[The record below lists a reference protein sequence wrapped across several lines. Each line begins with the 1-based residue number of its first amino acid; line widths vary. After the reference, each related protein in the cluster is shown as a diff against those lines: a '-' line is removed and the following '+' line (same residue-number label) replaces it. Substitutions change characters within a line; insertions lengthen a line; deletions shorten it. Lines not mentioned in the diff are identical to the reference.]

1 MATRPTSPTRFAD
14 TTSDRRTAITTG
26 LRDKGWKPGDEVD
39 AGTQN
44 QREYEVGEW
53 LGYLADLSPSDD
65 VLAFRE
71 WECLDDDTYDVKW
84 STGTDGLLTATL
96 DSLDIDTNGA
106 WNIANVLTSNA
117 SVSSDAAGT
126 VSLQTAYAGQ
136 LARIAAF
143 DNATGTES
151 AVVSVQEATRNISI
165 VSTDGDIDLDAGGG
179 DITMSGD
186 IDLTGSITAS
196 DSATVDKDGG
206 YLYDAFTEVGQFFQL
221 AGRNYFNDTNVTL
234 LEAASGCVMSNAGGG
249 GESAWFLL
257 GPLRDS
263 TNPTPGTAGERVT
276 STLAAFRVSYTGLGS
291 GDTATVTLYRRYQDG
306 TGGVTSDVIASVS
319 LDESV
324 DGAAGRKTGTV
335 SAANML
341 AGCDYAVEVEL
352 SASGAINPNGV
363 EVDIRRTAVE

>member
-1 MATRPTSPTRFAD
+1 MAKPSTAFSW
-14 TTSDRRTAITTG
+14 TTVATYRDAIPSG
-26 LRDKGWKPGDEVD
+26 VRDSGFIPNTLVSSGY
-39 AGTQN
+39 TN
-44 QREYEVGEW
+44 QALFEIGEW
-53 LGYLADLSPSDD
+53 VTYLSDLSPSDN

-71 WECLDDDTYDVKW
+71 WECPDDSSYDVKW
-84 STGTDGLLTATL
+84 STGTNGLLTATL
-96 DSLDIDTNGA
+96 DSLDIDTDGA
-106 WNIANVLTSNA
+106 WNIANVATSNA

-221 AGRNYFNDTNVTL
+221 TGRNYFNDTNVTL
-234 LEAASGCVMSNAGGG
+234 LESASGCIMSNAGGG
-249 GESAWFLL
+249 AESAWFLL

-276 STLAAFRVSYTGLGS
+276 STLAALRISYTGLGS

-306 TGGVTSDVIASVS
+306 SGGVTSDAIASVS
-319 LDESV
+319 LDEAV

-335 SAANML
+335 STANML
-341 AGCDYAVEVEL
+341 SGCDYAVEVEL